1 MKYQENHLKLKHPV
15 QYETGFFTTTPPSS
29 LFSYAAFLDLPSHLD
44 DTKMAA
50 AARRRRHRNAAKMP
64 SSHVFYLLVAM
75 KKIDIQTLL

>member
-50 AARRRRHRNAAKMP
+50 AARRRGGGGIVTRQRCLRP
-64 SSHVFYLLVAM
+64 TCFIY
-75 KKIDIQTLL
+75 

>member
-44 DTKMAA
+44 DTKMAMLA
-50 AARRRRHRNAAKMP
+50 GGCGGHTAAKHKHIGP
-64 SSHVFYLLVAM
+64 RVLFTSSRE
-75 KKIDIQTLL
+75 KK

>member
-50 AARRRRHRNAAKMP
+50 AAARRRGGIETRQRCLRP
-64 SSHVFYLLVAM
+64 TCFIY
-75 KKIDIQTLL
+75 